1 MISASLP
8 VIVTLPEP
16 LLLNVAEALAVTFK
30 IPLETLITELA
41 MFPSISVVL
50 IPVIPVA
57 VSSTT
62 VCKPGTVFSGASFTL
77 VTFIAT
83 VSVSL
88 NGVPSL
94 SVETILNV
102 SEPM

>member
-16 LLLNVAEALAVTFK
+16 LLFTVAEPLAVTFN

-50 IPVIPVA
+50 IPVIDNA
-57 VSSTT
+57 VSSS
-62 VCKPGTVFSGASFTL
+62 VVWVPGTVFSGASLTL
-77 VTFIAT
+77 VTLIVT

-94 SVETILNV
+94 SVETMVNV